1 MPRKRKPTPD
11 LPQWIFQGALDYAKD
26 VILITEA
33 EPLDKPGP
41 KIVYANRAFYEL
53 TGFRPEETIGA
64 DPRMLQGPDTD
75 RATLDRVR
83 AALKAHEPIRVE
95 VVNYTKSGQSYWLD
109 MIIVPLRDSGGKVTH
124 FAAIE
129 RDITAIKN
137 LEGDLLR
144 RHEMA
149 TGEVQRLAKAND
161 IIEASRRQLCELDAE
176 NNRLISIIGHDLRN
190 AFTAI
195 IGFTALLEGRVKNLS
210 AAQVA
215 DEVARIHRV
224 VKDSHRMLEN
234 LLAYSLM
241 QRETPEPRLQPV
253 SLSPLVDRVL
263 GVLEDRAT
271 RKGVLLEP
279 LASEHLVVADEHMLE
294 VVLRNLVENAIKFSR
309 AGGRVRISGCDV
321 DDCSRISVIDSGVG
335 MSEAQVRSVLEQQR
349 VKPTVGTAEEKGTG
363 FGLILCGQLIRKM
376 GGRLD
381 VRSELGKGSTFELV
395 LDRVP

>member
-1 MPRKRKPTPD
+1 MPRKRKSPAI
-11 LPQWIFQGALDYAKD
+11 LPQWIFQGALDNAKD

-41 KIVYANRAFYEL
+41 KIVYANQAFYEL
-53 TGFRPEETIGA
+53 TGFTPEETIGN
-64 DPRMLQGPDTD
+64 DPRMLQGEDTD

-83 AALKAHEPIRVE
+83 VALKAGEPIRVE

-109 MIIVPLRDSGGKVTH
+109 MIIVPLRDPDGKVTH

-129 RDITAIKN
+129 RDITAIKS
-137 LEGDLLR
+137 LERDLMR
-144 RHEMA
+144 RHETA

-161 IIEASRRQLCELDAE
+161 VIEASRRQLCELDAE

-195 IGFTALLEGRVKNLS
+195 IGFTALLEVRLKDLS
-210 AAQVA
+210 TAQVA

-241 QRETPEPRLQPV
+241 QRETPEPKLQPV
-253 SLSPLVDRVL
+253 SLVPLVERVL
-263 GVLEDRAT
+263 GVLEDRAA
-271 RKGVLLEP
+271 RKGIALEP

-294 VVLRNLVENAIKFSR
+294 VVIRNLVENAIKFSH
-309 AGGRVRISGCDV
+309 AGGRVRISGRDV
-321 DDCSRISVIDSGVG
+321 DNRSRISVSNSGIG
-335 MSEAQVRSVLEQQR
+335 MGEAQVRSVLEHQR
-349 VKPTVGTAEEKGTG
+349 VKPERGTAEEKGTG

-376 GGRLD
+376 GGQLS
-381 VRSELGKGSTFELV
+381 VQSELGKGSTFELD
-395 LDRVP
+395 LERVP